1 MGSSPIA
8 CRRDWVGGVR
18 AGTSARQLGGWQVVK
33 LEDFL
38 DHPIDDICGN
48 GYVDHTSNHCAHFVS
63 HALGFQ
69 FGMNCRK
76 LTDGSSRAA
85 NIRVH
90 ELFSRC
96 GSVGLWPPP
105 AFEPVL
111 IFVTAADHVDLAHK
125 TMHNVPNKH
134 VGVFTG
140 GLVYHYS
147 NAKGKVVRQGVA
159 EFQAHFDKA
168 YGKPQ
173 GYFYGTPPGQ
183 PATAEATPARLEPI
197 VIVIDRQGEN
207 VFGHADGEEF
217 YVATITEAFHGGL
230 IQPDRRRYGPVFKAS
245 DWECRIGHWANVLE
259 LIGHCESSN
268 YFNAVNTCDRAR
280 FCFGFCQFAAHTP
293 GDNLILLLRAC
304 TRLPAAAR
312 YLPELKLIEGKLN
325 VVENGRPR
333 SVERVGKIDGEDQL
347 VELMSLLNP
356 TQPDID
362 DAELAYAARLVHW
375 SNSDP
380 ELRALQVEIAAD
392 ILQRRVIER
401 YDPRL
406 DLDGR
411 SDVEVALVADILHQ
425 GRATYKEI
433 AEALQ
438 RTDVDALIDINPAP
452 AYAVRQRQA
461 REKLRRLV
469 KAKRL
474 GRLRFS
480 RAEGGF
486 TDPKGPAA

>member
-1 MGSSPIA
+1 
-8 CRRDWVGGVR
+8 V
-18 AGTSARQLGGWQVVK
+18 LK

-48 GYVDHTSNHCAHFVS
+48 GYVDHSSNHCAHFVS

-76 LTDGSSRAA
+76 LTDGSGRAA
-85 NIRVH
+85 NVRVH

-105 AFEPVL
+105 ASEPVL
-111 IFVTAADHVDLAHK
+111 IFVTAAGNVDLAHK

-134 VGVFTG
+134 VGVFAG
-140 GLVYHYS
+140 GLIYHYS

-159 EFQAHFDKA
+159 DFQAHFDKA

-183 PATAEATPARLEPI
+183 PGIAEATLPPLEPI
-197 VIVIDRQGEN
+197 AITIDRRGDN

-217 YVATITEAFHGGL
+217 YVATVTDAFHGGL
-230 IQPDRRRYGPVFKAS
+230 FQPDRRRYGPVFKAS
-245 DWECRIGHWANVLE
+245 DWQCKIGHWANILE
-259 LIGHCESSN
+259 LIGHCESGN
-268 YFNAVNTCDRAR
+268 YFNAVNTCDRTR
-280 FCFGFCQFAAHTP
+280 FCFGFCQLAAHTP
-293 GDNLILLLRAC
+293 GDNLVLLLRAC

-312 YLPELKLIEGKLN
+312 YLPELTLIDGKLN
-325 VVENGRPR
+325 VIEKGRPR
-333 SVERVGKIDGEDQL
+333 AVERVREVDGEDRL
-347 VELMSLLNP
+347 VGLMNLLNP
-356 TQPDID
+356 TQPGID
-362 DAELAYAARLVHW
+362 DAELGYAARLVHW
-375 SNSDP
+375 SNCDP

-392 ILQRRVIER
+392 ILQRNVLER

-433 AEALQ
+433 AEALH
-438 RTDVDALIDINPAP
+438 RTDVDALIDINPRP
-452 AYAVRQRQA
+452 AYAARQQQA

-486 TDPKGPAA
+486 ADPKGPAA

>member
-1 MGSSPIA
+1 
-8 CRRDWVGGVR
+8 V
-18 AGTSARQLGGWQVVK
+18 QK

-48 GYVDHTSNHCAHFVS
+48 GYVDHTLNHCAHFVS

-96 GSVGLWPPP
+96 GSVGPWPPP
-105 AFEPVL
+105 ATEPVL
-111 IFVTAADHVDLAHK
+111 IFVTAADNVDLTHK

-134 VGVFTG
+134 VGVFDG
-140 GLVYHYS
+140 GVIYYYS

-159 EFQAHFDKA
+159 DFQAHFDKA

-183 PATAEATPARLEPI
+183 PGIAEAAPAPLEPI
-197 VIVIDRQGEN
+197 AIAIAISRRGEN
-207 VFGHADGEEF
+207 VFGRVDGEEF
-217 YVATITEAFHGGL
+217 YVATVTEALQGGL
-230 IQPDRRRYGPVFKAS
+230 FQPDRRRYGPVFKAS
-245 DWECRIGHWANVLE
+245 DWQCKVGHWANMLE
-259 LIGHCESSN
+259 LTGHCESGN
-268 YFNAVNTCDRAR
+268 YFNAVNTCEHAR

-304 TRLPAAAR
+304 MKLPAASR

-333 SVERVGKIDGEDQL
+333 AIERVGKVDGEDRL
-347 VELMSLLNP
+347 VELMNLLNP
-356 TQPDID
+356 TQPGID
-362 DAELAYAARLVHW
+362 AAEL
-375 SNSDP
+375 DP
-380 ELRALQVEIAAD
+380 ELRALQVEVAAG
-392 ILQRRVIER
+392 ILQHKVIER

-425 GRATYKEI
+425 GRATYQEI
-433 AEALQ
+433 AAALE
-438 RTDVDALIDINPAP
+438 RTDVDALIDISPKP
-452 AYAVRQRQA
+452 AYAARQQQA
-461 REKLRRLV
+461 RDKLRRLV

-486 TDPKGPAA
+486 VDPKGPAA